1 MVILRIHIQGHDLA
15 PVLLAHALG
24 RAKGPRPGVVDEE
37 IDLPKLGQDLLHH
50 RPHALTLGHVG
61 VHEQSPVALGLELRD
76 HRGAGLGIDLG
87 YGDRRPRLRARPDVG
102 PAQPGATTR
111 DDADLSFERKLVQ
124 YYLNVLAGWPSS
136 SWSPIL

>member
-61 VHEQSPVALGLELRD
+61 VHEQSR
-76 HRGAGLGIDLG
+76 
-87 YGDRRPRLRARPDVG
+87 
-102 PAQPGATTR
+102 
-111 DDADLSFERKLVQ
+111 
-124 YYLNVLAGWPSS
+124 WPSAS
-136 SWSPIL
+136 SCATIAGPVSGSISAMAIAAPACAHART